1 MQHFSFTTTSMLQI
15 NTANRNKDHNATS
28 NAMREF
34 LLQMILFSHWFH
46 TPELTIRIVV
56 LWRKLHNELRDL
68 YFSANSSD
76 VNKSR
81 RIRRAV
87 HLAEKGNAYRL
98 LLEKSNGQTH
108 FEKLG
113 VGEDNIKMELKVI
126 LWKDWIDLA
135 QDKGDM
141 RALLSML
148 MNFRFPQIVRN
159 CLIS

>member
-1 MQHFSFTTTSMLQI
+1 M
-15 NTANRNKDHNATS
+15 
-28 NAMREF
+28 
-34 LLQMILFSHWFH
+34 
-46 TPELTIRIVV
+46 
-56 LWRKLHNELRDL
+56 
-68 YFSANSSD
+68 YFSANNIE

-87 HLAEKGNAYRL
+87 HLAEKGNEYRL
-98 LLEKSNGQTH
+98 LLENSNGQNH
-108 FEKLG
+108 FEQLG
-113 VGEDNIKMELKVI
+113 VEEDNIKMELKVI

-141 RALLSML
+141 RVLLSMF